1 MTDNGLAQFFG
12 VTQNQYPILEA
23 LYAQILTSDWTHK
36 MPRAGMLNNKADS
49 PICDHLSPYH
59 EEGIDNIPLKE
70 LLTTDRVVEYK
81 TDDPYGVYLTIAGTN
96 KRYSFLWN
104 AARYSDRLF
113 IAYQLGAKPT
123 KNAPEL
129 GYVQGVLVRMSG
141 MVKGC
146 NPLFIEAL
154 RVYEQ
159 ILEFHVLPRNGKE
172 DIVPT
177 PAEVL
182 AILQGYGEYPG
193 VDSVIAATDKKE
205 AGKKKYV
212 TQEKERKTANV
223 ERKAAKRKARAERK
237 AIKRNARAERRAA
250 KRKAKVKRTSAEW
263 EALALVAL
271 FFLPV
276 MWTPIAYLVTNSVT
290 FSLLIGF
297 IACVPAIYKGLLCAD
312 EWVESEDD
320 DTDNSDDD

>member
-1 MTDNGLAQFFG
+1 MSNNKLSLTLG
-12 VTQNQYPILEA
+12 VTPNEYTILEA
-23 LYAQILTSDWTHK
+23 LYTQILTSDWTHK
-36 MPRAGMLNNKADS
+36 MPQAGMLNNKADS

-59 EEGIDNIPLKE
+59 EEGIDNIPLRE

-113 IAYQLGAKPT
+113 IVYQLGAKPT

-182 AILQGYGEYPG
+182 AILQGYGEYPDI
-193 VDSVIAATDKKE
+193 DSVIATAAKKE
-205 AGKKKYV
+205 A
-212 TQEKERKTANV
+212 
-223 ERKAAKRKARAERK
+223 
-237 AIKRNARAERRAA
+237 
-250 KRKAKVKRTSAEW
+250 AKVESTSKSVGLKKNRKKPARIKGEIFW
-263 EALALVAL
+263 LVFEIA
-271 FFLPV
+271 LPV
-276 MWTPIAYLVTNSVT
+276 ILSLIVYGLTEHIMFTAFIGVLAALPILSRGM
-290 FSLLIGF
+290 SLPL
-297 IACVPAIYKGLLCAD
+297 
-312 EWVESEDD
+312 ESEGGKSKDS
-320 DTDNSDDD
+320 DTGGSK

>member
-1 MTDNGLAQFFG
+1 MSNNKLSLTLG
-12 VTQNQYPILEA
+12 VTPNEYTILEA
-23 LYAQILTSDWTHK
+23 LYTQILTSDWTHK
-36 MPRAGMLNNKADS
+36 MPQAGMLNNKADS

-81 TDDPYGVYLTIAGTN
+81 TDDPHGVYLTIAGTN

-113 IAYQLGAKPT
+113 IVYQLGAKPT

-182 AILQGYGEYPG
+182 AILQGYGEYPDI
-193 VDSVIAATDKKE
+193 DSVIATATKKE
-205 AGKKKYV
+205 AAKVAPTKKSADLKESREKSKRAKKK
-212 TQEKERKTANV
+212 KP
-223 ERKAAKRKARAERK
+223 AR
-237 AIKRNARAERRAA
+237 
-250 KRKAKVKRTSAEW
+250 VKRTSAEW
-263 EALALVAL
+263 ATLWSVAAYILPIIATVSACLITGNIVFALTIGVVACI
-271 FFLPV
+271 P
-276 MWTPIAYLVTNSVT
+276 
-290 FSLLIGF
+290 
-297 IACVPAIYKGLLCAD
+297 LLCNGWSFVD
-312 EWVESEDD
+312 ELLDTQDEDGERSTGD
-320 DTDNSDDD
+320 K

>member
-1 MTDNGLAQFFG
+1 MTDNGIAQFFG
-12 VTQNQYPILEA
+12 VTQNEYTILEA

-36 MPRAGMLNNKADS
+36 MPQAGMLNDKADS

-113 IAYQLGAKPT
+113 IVYQLGAKPT

-159 ILEFHVLPRNGKE
+159 ILEFHVLPHNGKE

-193 VDSVIAATDKKE
+193 IDSVLTTGDKK
-205 AGKKKYV
+205 
-212 TQEKERKTANV
+212 KT
-223 ERKAAKRKARAERK
+223 
-237 AIKRNARAERRAA
+237 I
-250 KRKAKVKRTSAEW
+250 KAKKEPEGGNDKPGKDRKRSRKGWSVLLSAF
-263 EALALVAL
+263 LFLLPFIVAL
-271 FFLPV
+271 CAYVLTGKFGVAAL
-276 MWTPIAYLVTNSVT
+276 IAIVGCAP
-290 FSLLIGF
+290 F
-297 IACVPAIYKGLLCAD
+297 ACYELFKGRRSD
-312 EWVESEDD
+312 GEEIDQVELE
-320 DTDNSDDD
+320 

>member
-12 VTQNQYPILEA
+12 VTQNEYTILEA

-36 MPRAGMLNNKADS
+36 MPQAGMLNNKADS

-113 IAYQLGAKPT
+113 IVYQLGAKPT

-193 VDSVIAATDKKE
+193 IDSVLTTGDKKKSVKDKKE
-205 AGKKKYV
+205 PGGGKDKPDKGKKRS
-212 TQEKERKTANV
+212 RKGWSVLLSTFLFLLPF
-223 ERKAAKRKARAERK
+223 
-237 AIKRNARAERRAA
+237 I
-250 KRKAKVKRTSAEW
+250 
-263 EALALVAL
+263 VAL
-271 FFLPV
+271 CAYVLTGKFGVAAL
-276 MWTPIAYLVTNSVT
+276 IAIVGCAP
-290 FSLLIGF
+290 F
-297 IACVPAIYKGLLCAD
+297 ACYELFRGKRSEGEEID
-312 EWVESEDD
+312 QVELE
-320 DTDNSDDD
+320 

>member
-1 MTDNGLAQFFG
+1 MSNNKLSLTLG
-12 VTQNQYPILEA
+12 VTPNEYTILEA
-23 LYAQILTSDWTHK
+23 LYTQILTSDWTHK
-36 MPRAGMLNNKADS
+36 MPQAGMLNNKADS

-113 IAYQLGAKPT
+113 IVYQLGAKPT

-193 VDSVIAATDKKE
+193 IDSVLTTGDKKKSVKDKKE
-205 AGKKKYV
+205 PGGGKDKPGKGKKRS
-212 TQEKERKTANV
+212 RKGWSV
-223 ERKAAKRKARAERK
+223 LL
-237 AIKRNARAERRAA
+237 
-250 KRKAKVKRTSAEW
+250 SAF
-263 EALALVAL
+263 LFLLPFIVAL
-271 FFLPV
+271 CAYVLTGKFGVAAL
-276 MWTPIAYLVTNSVT
+276 IAIVGCAP
-290 FSLLIGF
+290 F
-297 IACVPAIYKGLLCAD
+297 ACYELFKGRRSD
-312 EWVESEDD
+312 GEEIDQVELE
-320 DTDNSDDD
+320 

>member
-1 MTDNGLAQFFG
+1 MSNNKLSLTLG
-12 VTQNQYPILEA
+12 VTPNEYTILEA
-23 LYAQILTSDWTHK
+23 LYTQILTSDWTHK
-36 MPRAGMLNNKADS
+36 MPQAGMLNNKADS

-113 IAYQLGAKPT
+113 IVYQLGAKPT

-182 AILQGYGEYPG
+182 AILQGYGEYPDI
-193 VDSVIAATDKKE
+193 DSVIATAAKKE
-205 AGKKKYV
+205 A
-212 TQEKERKTANV
+212 
-223 ERKAAKRKARAERK
+223 
-237 AIKRNARAERRAA
+237 
-250 KRKAKVKRTSAEW
+250 AKVESTSKSVGLKKNRKKPARIKGETFW
-263 EALALVAL
+263 LVFEIA
-271 FFLPV
+271 LPV
-276 MWTPIAYLVTNSVT
+276 ILSLIVYGLTEHIMFTAFVGVLAALPILSRGM
-290 FSLLIGF
+290 SLPL
-297 IACVPAIYKGLLCAD
+297 
-312 EWVESEDD
+312 ESEGGKSKDSN
-320 DTDNSDDD
+320 TGGSK

>member
-12 VTQNQYPILEA
+12 VTQNEYTILEA

-36 MPRAGMLNNKADS
+36 MPQAGMLNNKADS

-113 IAYQLGAKPT
+113 IVYQLGAKPT

-177 PAEVL
+177 PAELL
-182 AILQGYGEYPG
+182 AVLQGYGEYPG
-193 VDSVIAATDKKE
+193 IDSVLTTGDKKKSVKDKKE
-205 AGKKKYV
+205 PGGGKDKPGKGKKRS
-212 TQEKERKTANV
+212 RKGWSV
-223 ERKAAKRKARAERK
+223 LL
-237 AIKRNARAERRAA
+237 
-250 KRKAKVKRTSAEW
+250 SAF
-263 EALALVAL
+263 LFLLPFIVAL
-271 FFLPV
+271 CAYVLTGKFGVAAL
-276 MWTPIAYLVTNSVT
+276 IAIVGCAP
-290 FSLLIGF
+290 F
-297 IACVPAIYKGLLCAD
+297 ACYELFKGRRSD
-312 EWVESEDD
+312 GEEIDQVELE
-320 DTDNSDDD
+320 

>member
-12 VTQNQYPILEA
+12 VTQNEYTILEA
-23 LYAQILTSDWTHK
+23 LYTQILTSDWTHK
-36 MPRAGMLNNKADS
+36 MPQAGMLNNKADS

-113 IAYQLGAKPT
+113 IVYQLGAKPT

-193 VDSVIAATDKKE
+193 IDSVLTTGDKKKSVKDKKE
-205 AGKKKYV
+205 PGGGKDKPDKGKKRS
-212 TQEKERKTANV
+212 RKGWSVLLSTFLFLLPF
-223 ERKAAKRKARAERK
+223 
-237 AIKRNARAERRAA
+237 I
-250 KRKAKVKRTSAEW
+250 
-263 EALALVAL
+263 VAL
-271 FFLPV
+271 CAYVLTGKFGVAAL
-276 MWTPIAYLVTNSVT
+276 IAIVGCAP
-290 FSLLIGF
+290 F
-297 IACVPAIYKGLLCAD
+297 ACYELFRGKRSEGEEID
-312 EWVESEDD
+312 QVELE
-320 DTDNSDDD
+320 

>member
-12 VTQNQYPILEA
+12 VTQNEYTILEA
-23 LYAQILTSDWTHK
+23 LYIQILTSDWTHK
-36 MPRAGMLNNKADS
+36 MPHAGMLNNKADS

-113 IAYQLGAKPT
+113 IVYQLGAKPT

-182 AILQGYGEYPG
+182 AILQGYGEYPDI
-193 VDSVIAATDKKE
+193 DSVIATAAKKE
-205 AGKKKYV
+205 A
-212 TQEKERKTANV
+212 
-223 ERKAAKRKARAERK
+223 
-237 AIKRNARAERRAA
+237 
-250 KRKAKVKRTSAEW
+250 AKVESTSKSVGLKKNRKKPARIKGEIFW
-263 EALALVAL
+263 LVFEIA
-271 FFLPV
+271 LPV
-276 MWTPIAYLVTNSVT
+276 ILSLIVYGLTEHIMFTAFIGVLAALPILSRGM
-290 FSLLIGF
+290 SLPL
-297 IACVPAIYKGLLCAD
+297 
-312 EWVESEDD
+312 ESEGGKSKDS
-320 DTDNSDDD
+320 DTGGSK

>member
-1 MTDNGLAQFFG
+1 MTGNGLAQFFG
-12 VTQNQYPILEA
+12 VTQNEYTILEA

-159 ILEFHVLPRNGKE
+159 ILEFHVLPRSGKE

-193 VDSVIAATDKKE
+193 IDSVLTTGDKKKSVKDKKE
-205 AGKKKYV
+205 PGGGKDKPGKGKKRS
-212 TQEKERKTANV
+212 RKGWSVLLSTFLFLLPF
-223 ERKAAKRKARAERK
+223 
-237 AIKRNARAERRAA
+237 I
-250 KRKAKVKRTSAEW
+250 
-263 EALALVAL
+263 VAL
-271 FFLPV
+271 C
-276 MWTPIAYLVTNSVT
+276 AYVLTGKFGVAA
-290 FSLLIGF
+290 LITIVGCAPF
-297 IACVPAIYKGLLCAD
+297 ACYELFRGKRSEGEEID
-312 EWVESEDD
+312 QVELE
-320 DTDNSDDD
+320 